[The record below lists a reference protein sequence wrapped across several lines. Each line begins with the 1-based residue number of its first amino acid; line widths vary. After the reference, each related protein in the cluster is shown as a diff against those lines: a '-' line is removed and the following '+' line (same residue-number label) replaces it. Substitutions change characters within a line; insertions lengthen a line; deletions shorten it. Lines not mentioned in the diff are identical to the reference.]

1 MYLTPAQLADGPGAR
16 LEIAQL
22 FELDADLLAAT
33 LAGADRSAWTADE
46 IAATDAAVV
55 TIEAVIQRADGEIN
69 AHLAQRGYTL
79 PQDPQQFP
87 VLITWCR
94 AITRYHLQIQRDRT
108 NEDTGRIE
116 RDYRDTLRALQAVA
130 QGKLSLGAGDP
141 LAAGN
146 TQPAAVQSS
155 GPARRFTRQTLG
167 AR

>member
-33 LAGADRSAWTADE
+33 LAEADRSAWTADE
-46 IAATDAAVV
+46 IAAADAAVV
-55 TIEAVIQRADGEIN
+55 TIQAVIARADAEVD
-69 AHLAQRGYTL
+69 AHLAQRGYAL
-79 PQDPQQFP
+79 PQDATKFP
-87 VLITWCR
+87 VLITWSR

-116 RDYRDTLRALQAVA
+116 RDYRDALRALQAVA
-130 QGKLSLGAGDP
+130 KGQLALGAGDP
-141 LAAGN
+141 LAAGGAE
-146 TQPAAVQSS
+146 PASVQSS
-155 GPARRFTRQTLG
+155 SSARRFTRNTLG